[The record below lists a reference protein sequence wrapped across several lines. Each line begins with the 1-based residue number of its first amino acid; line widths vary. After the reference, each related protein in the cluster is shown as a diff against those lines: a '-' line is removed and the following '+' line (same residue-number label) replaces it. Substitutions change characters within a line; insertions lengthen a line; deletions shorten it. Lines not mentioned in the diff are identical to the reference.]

1 MGGGPDKETL
11 LFIFQEDEPK
21 HVTDKLRKA
30 FPYITVIYHK
40 LSKPQQGKL
49 MGGIPYAFDAI
60 PEDLWHRA
68 TILVTL
74 GSLPPDPKLAPNL
87 KLIHLLSAG
96 IDHFAKHPIFTD
108 TDIPV
113 TTVSGIHGP
122 PIAEWVVMTTLN
134 LAKNY
139 NVMHDNQK
147 RHKWDSKST
156 GLMYRADWQGKTVGI
171 CGYGSIGRQVARVF
185 NAMGS
190 NIHAYTSSPRSTP
203 ESRRDTG
210 YVMLNTGDPNGTI
223 PSAWYSGPDKTGL
236 HTFLASGLDMLVISV
251 PLTDST
257 RGIFGK
263 EEMDVLYRASLEKA
277 RSSSASTST
286 GTTEADEDKLSEGEG
301 CIFVNIARGAVVQTD
316 ALMSALKERK
326 LQGAALDVT
335 DPEPL
340 PEESELWDMDNV
352 IITPHVSGLFKGYV
366 ERGFDVLAENLRR
379 RERGERLVNEINR
392 KKGYRSTET

>member
-1 MGGGPDKETL
+1 MGGGPDKEVL

-21 HVTDKLRKA
+21 QVTDRIRHD
-30 FPYITVIYHK
+30 FPYIEVIYHK
-40 LSKPQQGKL
+40 LSKPQHGKV
-49 MGGIPYAFDAI
+49 MGGIPYAFDQI
-60 PEDLWHRA
+60 PDSLWAKA

-96 IDHFAKHPIFTD
+96 VDHFIKHPIFTD

-122 PIAEWVVMTTLN
+122 AISEWVLMTTLN

-139 NVMHDNQK
+139 NIMHDNQK
-147 RHKWDSKST
+147 QHKWDSKST
-156 GLMYRADWQGKTVGI
+156 GLMRRSDWQGKTVGI

-185 NAMGS
+185 SAMGS
-190 NIHAYTSSPRSTP
+190 NVHAYTSSPRSTA

-210 YVMLNTGDPNGTI
+210 YVIPGTGDPEGTI
-223 PSAWYSGPDKTGL
+223 PAAWYSGSDKTGL
-236 HTFLASGLDMLVISV
+236 HTFLASGLDMLVVSV

-257 RGIFGK
+257 RGLFGK
-263 EEMDVLYRASLEKA
+263 EEMDVLYRASMEKA
-277 RSSSASTST
+277 KA
-286 GTTEADEDKLSEGEG
+286 GSETVGEFDDQQRLPDGQG
-301 CIFVNIARGAVVQTD
+301 CIVVNIARGAIVQTD
-316 ALMSALKERK
+316 ALISALKSGK
-326 LQGAALDVT
+326 LQGAAMDVT

-340 PEESELWDMDNV
+340 PEDSELWDLPNV
-352 IITPHVSGLFKGYV
+352 IVTPHCSGLFSGYV

-379 RERGERLVNEINR
+379 REKGQKLVNEINR
-392 KKGYRSTET
+392 KKGYRSTHI

>member
-1 MGGGPDKETL
+1 
-11 LFIFQEDEPK
+11 
-21 HVTDKLRKA
+21 
-30 FPYITVIYHK
+30 
-40 LSKPQQGKL
+40 
-49 MGGIPYAFDAI
+49 MGGIPYAFDRI
-60 PEDLWHRA
+60 SDELWQKA

-96 IDHFAKHPIFTD
+96 VDHFAKHPIFTD

-122 PIAEWVVMTTLN
+122 PISEWVLMTTLN

-147 RHKWDSKST
+147 AHKWDSKST
-156 GLMYRADWQGKTVGI
+156 GLMLRSDWQGKTIGI
-171 CGYGSIGRQVARVF
+171 CGYGSIGRQIARVF
-185 NAMGS
+185 SAMGS
-190 NIHAYTSSPRSTP
+190 NVHAYTSSSRNTP

-210 YVMLNTGDPNGTI
+210 YVTPNTGDPDGTI
-223 PSAWYSGPDKTGL
+223 PTAWYSGSDKTGL

-257 RGIFGK
+257 RGLFGK
-263 EEMDVLYRASLEKA
+263 DEFDILYHASLEKA
-277 RSSSASTST
+277 HLQSNTPSQENSH
-286 GTTEADEDKLSEGEG
+286 EDNKLPPGEG
-301 CIFVNIARGAVVQTD
+301 TILVNIARGAIIQSD
-316 ALMSALKERK
+316 ALISALKENK

-340 PEESELWDMDNV
+340 PENSELWDMHNV
-352 IITPHVSGLFKGYV
+352 IVTPHVSGLFREYL
-366 ERGFDVLAENLRR
+366 ERGIDVLAENLRR
-379 RERGERLVNEINR
+379 REKGERLVNEINR
-392 KKGYRSTET
+392 KKGYRSAEE